1 MNQLIDTL
9 LNHRSIR
16 QFKDQPLSKEQI
28 HTIVQS
34 AQQASTS
41 SYYQAYSII
50 GVTDE
55 DIKQALSNVSGQ
67 FYVKDNAHL
76 MVFCA
81 DFHRAQLN
89 STEEQKK
96 TMNGNLQ
103 NTEHFIVATVDA
115 ALAAQNAAIAAE
127 SMGLGICYL
136 GSLRNDINQVSE
148 LLQLP
153 DYVIPLFGMA
163 IGYPDHQPERKPRLP
178 MNAIYFEN
186 HYANDQTLENQL
198 DTFNNQLNNYYQ
210 NRSENKRTDSF
221 TGQIHRKLSKPK
233 RQDVTDFV
241 KHKGMN
247 RK

>member
-1 MNQLIDTL
+1 MNETIETL

-16 QFKDQPLSKEQI
+16 QFKDQPLSDEQI
-28 HTIVQS
+28 RTIVKS

-50 GVTDE
+50 GVTDAH
-55 DIKQALSNVSGQ
+55 IKQELSNVSGQ
-67 FYVKDNAHL
+67 FYVRENAHL

-81 DFHRAQLN
+81 DFHRAQLQ
-89 STEEQKK
+89 SDEELKEK
-96 TMNGNLQ
+96 MSENLQ

-136 GSLRNDINQVSE
+136 GSLRNDIAKVSE
-148 LLQLP
+148 LLGLP

-163 IGYPDHQPERKPRLP
+163 FGHPDHEPEKKPRLP
-178 MNAIYFEN
+178 LDAVYFEN
-186 HYANDQTLENQL
+186 QYADDTAIEEQIDQFDEH
-198 DTFNNQLNNYYQ
+198 LNNYYQ
-210 NRSENKRTDSF
+210 SRSENSRTDTF

-233 RQDVTDFV
+233 REDVTDFV
-241 KHKGMN
+241 RSKGMN
-247 RK
+247 RS